1 MKNMYDW
8 VPWFGELAKRVAEMD
23 GPDLMHRAGQVR
35 WKADGSPP
43 PLMGLGDEQMD
54 PFSFFYTLATYC
66 SGREDSRREVC
77 QSVNEAFEFE
87 TLMAIDSDE
96 AFIFPRGVPQNT
108 LFHEEGTGDPLSL
121 WRLFRSAVNGTET
134 VDSKDFRRVL
144 EIRNVGPRKLT
155 QTLLLINAREFIPF
169 DKGTCRLLVNPAA
182 KLEDWDTYLAA
193 IGEFRDTFPGC
204 EFYEINL
211 FAYLLQS
218 RRISVGRDFY
228 QVSTN
233 VYADNEDKWQDFVRA
248 NAIWTGGPGNRIS
261 WERHAQGQQPSSG
274 YPLQAPESGD
284 LIIVRYANYG
294 RGIGIVYKN
303 DYRNELSEQSQLH
316 ILWLNKSAAD
326 PGANW
331 SVQPGFGR
339 ARAIADTFASCDA
352 YRSTFDLVK
361 RLSQEAGRKEVEVAD
376 PSRATGN
383 TDPASLSVGPLNRIL
398 YGPPGT
404 GKTWSTVG
412 HALAIIDGS
421 EDVRNHDADRF
432 RELRFDPKSG
442 SGNIAIITFHQNFAY
457 EDFVEGIRPVLDG
470 AELRYE
476 RHDGLFKRLA
486 AHAAEHREERFVL
499 IIDEINRGNIAKTF
513 GELITLIED
522 SRRIGRA
529 EETWVSL
536 PYSKEDF
543 GVPDNLYLVGTMNTA
558 DRSIQLLDAALRRRF
573 TFFEMMPN
581 PDHDDVPTDVGG
593 VDCRRLLKVVNER
606 IAALLDREHQIGH
619 TYFLDVVNMD
629 ELSRRFRH
637 QVFPLLQEYFF
648 DDWSKI
654 RAVLGNSPFVEER
667 SLERLFQVPDLVEED
682 RRVYE
687 RLPDEDQRWR
697 SPAAYQAIYEGRSES
712 PSDTA

>member
-8 VPWFGELAKRVAEMD
+8 VPWFGELAKRVAEMN
-23 GPDLMHRAGQVR
+23 GPDLLHRAGHVR

-43 PLMGLGDEQMD
+43 PLMGLGEEQMD

-66 SGREDSRREVC
+66 SGREENRREVC
-77 QSVNEAFEFE
+77 QSVNEAFDLE
-87 TLMAIDSDE
+87 TPMAVDSDE
-96 AFIFPRGVPQNT
+96 AFIFPRGIPTNT
-108 LFHEEGTGDPLSL
+108 LFHEEGTGDPPSL
-121 WRLFRSAVNGTET
+121 WRLFRSAVKGTEA
-134 VDSKDFRRVL
+134 VDPEIFRRVL

-155 QTLLLINAREFIPF
+155 QTLLLINPREFIPF
-169 DKGTCRLLVNPAA
+169 DKGTCRLLANPAA
-182 KLEDWDTYLAA
+182 KLEDWRTYLAA
-193 IGEFRDTFPGC
+193 IGELRDTFPGC

-218 RRISVGRDFY
+218 GVISVGRDFY

-233 VYADNEDKWQDFVRA
+233 VYADNEDKWQDFIDA
-248 NAIWTGGPGNRIS
+248 NAVWTGGPGNRIS

-274 YPLQAPESGD
+274 YPLQVPESGD

-303 DYRNELSEQSQLH
+303 DYRNELSEQNQLH
-316 ILWLNKSAAD
+316 VLWLNKSEAD

-352 YRSTFDLVK
+352 YRPTFDLVK
-361 RLSQEAGRKEVEVAD
+361 RLSYEVN
-376 PSRATGN
+376 PKGSRSGGSPTRGGN
-383 TDPASLSVGPLNRIL
+383 TYPAALSVGPLNRIL

-442 SGNIAIITFHQNFAY
+442 NGNIAMVTFHQNFAY

-470 AELRYE
+470 ADLRYE
-476 RHDGLFKRLA
+476 RHDGLFKLLA

-529 EETWVSL
+529 EATWVTL
-536 PYSKEDF
+536 PYSKKDF
-543 GVPDNLYLVGTMNTA
+543 GVPGNLYLVGTMNTA

-606 IAALLDREHQIGH
+606 IATLLDREHQIGH
-619 TYFLDVVNMD
+619 TYFLNVRDMD
-629 ELSRRFRH
+629 ELSQRFRY

-654 RAVLGNSPFVEER
+654 RAVLGNSPFVEGH
-667 SLERLFQVPDLVEED
+667 SPDGLFQVPDLVEED

-687 RLPDEDQRWR
+687 RLPDGDQRWR
-697 SPAAYQAIYEGRSES
+697 SPVAYQAIYESHSVS
-712 PSDTA
+712 PSDTT

>member
-1 MKNMYDW
+1 MYDW
-8 VPWFGELAKRVAEMD
+8 VPWFGELADRVTEMD
-23 GPDLMHRAGQVR
+23 GADLVRRASRVR
-35 WKADGSPP
+35 WKADGSPS
-43 PLMGLGDEQMD
+43 PLMGLRDEQID

-66 SGREDSRREVC
+66 SGRERRGEVC
-77 QSVNEAFEFE
+77 QSVNEAFELE
-87 TLMAIDSDE
+87 TLMAVDSDE

-108 LFHEEGTGDPLSL
+108 LFHEEGTGDPPAL
-121 WRLFRSAVNGTET
+121 WRLFRSAVNGTDA
-134 VDSKDFRRVL
+134 VDPEDFRRVL

-169 DKGTCRLLVNPAA
+169 DKGTCRLLANPAT
-182 KLEDWDTYLAA
+182 KLEDWRTYLAA
-193 IGEFRDTFPGC
+193 TNEFRSTFPGC

-211 FAYLLQS
+211 FAYLLES
-218 RRISVGRDFY
+218 RGISVGRNFY

-233 VYADNEDKWQDFVRA
+233 VYADNNDKWHDFVDA
-248 NAIWTGGPGNRIS
+248 NAVWTGGPGNSIG
-261 WERHAQGQQPSSG
+261 WEQYAQGHQPDPG
-274 YPLQAPESGD
+274 YPLRDPERGD
-284 LIIVRYANYG
+284 LIVVRHARRG

-303 DYRNELSEQSQLH
+303 DYLNELSEQSQVH
-316 ILWLNKSAAD
+316 VLWLNKSDAD
-326 PGANW
+326 LDVAW
-331 SVQPGFGR
+331 QVQPGFSKSTKIAEAFR
-339 ARAIADTFASCDA
+339 ACEV
-352 YRSTFDLVK
+352 YRPTFDLVE
-361 RLSQEAGRKEVEVAD
+361 RLGHEVVD
-376 PSRATGN
+376 PTPLSLEP
-383 TDPASLSVGPLNRIL
+383 DPVSLYVGPLNRIL

-421 EDVRNHDADRF
+421 GDLGNHDAPRF
-432 RELRFDPKSG
+432 RKLRFDPKSA
-442 SGNIAIITFHQNFAY
+442 SGNIAMVTFHQNFAY

-476 RHDGLFKRLA
+476 RHDGVFKLLA

-522 SRRIGRA
+522 SRRIGRP
-529 EETWVSL
+529 EETWVTL
-536 PYSKEDF
+536 PYSKKDF
-543 GVPDNLYLVGTMNTA
+543 AVPDNLYLLGTMNTA

-593 VDCRRLLKVVNER
+593 VNCRRLLKVMNER
-606 IAALLDREHQIGH
+606 IAVLLDREHQIGH
-619 TYFLDVVNMD
+619 TYFLNVPDVY
-629 ELSRRFRH
+629 ELSQRFRH

-667 SLERLFQVPDLVEED
+667 SPDVLFQVPDLVEED

-687 RLPDEDQRWR
+687 RLPDGDQRWR
-697 SPAAYQAIYEGRSES
+697 SPVAYRAIYESNSVS